1 MAGRVRACHL
11 LPNLTTRVLAD
22 ATSWTSSCEVRS
34 LRCGAAVVCRRD
46 HRAGHRQHHARHG
59 GATVVDC
66 RRRAAG
72 QRVKIKYTALLDLDT
87 ADAFDELAK
96 VARRR
101 TGKTVGK
108 AEIMRALIM
117 LAADD

>member
-1 MAGRVRACHL
+1 M
-11 LPNLTTRVLAD
+11 
-22 ATSWTSSCEVRS
+22 
-34 LRCGAAVVCRRD
+34 
-46 HRAGHRQHHARHG
+46 
-59 GATVVDC
+59 
-66 RRRAAG
+66 
-72 QRVKIKYTALLDLDT
+72 KIKYTALLDLDT

-117 LAADD
+117 ARGRRRVLTRAAHGRAGDVVAPEVTA